1 MTQIKKSEI
10 LDVTAENLVALKNI
24 VNAIIIKIIKKG
36 FKAGI
41 KCGESCFCDTNS
53 CRNTCSEFE

>member
-1 MTQIKKSEI
+1 MSER

-24 VNAIIIKIIKKG
+24 VNVIIIKWIKKG

-41 KCGESCFCDTNS
+41 KCGESCFCDTYS
-53 CRNTCSEFE
+53 CKNTCSEFE

>member
-1 MTQIKKSEI
+1 MIKMSER

-24 VNAIIIKIIKKG
+24 VNVIIIKWIKKG

-41 KCGESCFCDTNS
+41 KCGESCFCDTYS
-53 CRNTCSEFE
+53 CKNTCSEFE

>member
-1 MTQIKKSEI
+1 MSER

-24 VNAIIIKIIKKG
+24 VNAIIIKLIKKG

-53 CRNTCSEFE
+53 CRNTC